1 MSLGGG
7 PANGGGRPYSG
18 YHNRPAPAA
27 ADPLTEVGR
36 GTPGGEY
43 LRRFWH
49 PFLLSSEL
57 GDLPVAVRLLGED
70 LVAFRDGSGRLGLLH
85 KHCIHRGAS
94 LEFGIIAERGIRCCY
109 HGWLYD
115 VDGTV
120 LETPAEPP
128 ASPLRHEFCQGAYPV
143 REAFGLIFAYLGPPE
158 LMPELPIYDTF
169 AHPGGGGRIVPF
181 KLSYPCNWVQIVEN
195 AADPIHNA
203 YLHAIVSGQ
212 QFSPAFNVLPA
223 LDYVETPLGFLSMAT
238 RRVKDAIFIRASD
251 VIMPNVGQF
260 LSGANPATEECFGI
274 SCYLTRWV
282 VPLDDT
288 NSFYLG
294 AAILNDFTTKNRKM
308 RDDEFGLGKMALIGQ
323 TPDRP
328 YQERQREPGD
338 FDAVSS
344 QGAIQNRKSEHLGTT
359 DRGVV
364 IFRRML
370 ARSIKAVE
378 MGEPLT
384 VPRRYAENP
393 VRTYCH
399 EMVLRL
405 PTQSNI
411 TDPTSL
417 GAFGRRAAEIVI
429 ETDQLAPRERERVA
443 EQRIRRLLTTE
454 LVG

>member
-1 MSLGGG
+1 MNLGGG
-7 PANGGGRPYSG
+7 PSNGGTRPYSG

-27 ADPLTEVGR
+27 PDPLTAVGR

-57 GDLPVAVRLLGED
+57 GDLPVAVRILGED

-94 LEFGIIAERGIRCCY
+94 LEFGIIVERGIRCCY

-128 ASPLRHEFCQGAYPV
+128 ASPLKHELCQGAYPV
-143 REAFGLIFAYLGPPE
+143 RESHGLIFAYLGPPE
-158 LMPELPIYDTF
+158 AMPELPVYDTF
-169 AHPGGGGRIVPF
+169 TQRSDSRIVPF

-203 YLHAIVSGQ
+203 YLHAIVAGQ
-212 QFSPAFNVLPA
+212 QFSTAFNVLPA
-223 LDYVETPLGFLSMAT
+223 LDYVETPLGFLSMAS
-238 RRVKDAIFIRASD
+238 RRVKDAIFLRASD
-251 VIMPNVGQF
+251 IIMPNIGQF
-260 LSGANPATEECFGI
+260 LSGANPGTEECFGI
-274 SCYLTRWV
+274 ACYITRWV
-282 VPLDDT
+282 TPLDDR

-294 AAILNDFTTKNRKM
+294 AAIINDYTSKHRKF
-308 RDDEFGLGKMALIGQ
+308 RPEEFGVDKMALIGQ

-338 FDAVSS
+338 YDAVSS
-344 QGAIQNRKSEHLGTT
+344 QGSIQNRKSEHLGTT

-370 ARSIKAVE
+370 ARGIRAVE
-378 MGEPLT
+378 AGEDLV
-384 VPRRYAENP
+384 VPRRYAANP

-399 EMVLRL
+399 EVVLRL
-405 PTQSNI
+405 PTQANI
-411 TDPTSL
+411 ADLSSI

-429 ETDQLAPRERERVA
+429 ETDQIEPRERERVA
-443 EQRIRRLLTTE
+443 EHRIRQLLATE